1 MSTPDA
7 VYTPLVLAAHG
18 TRNPAGV
25 EACRH
30 LAELVGERL
39 PGVPV
44 HMGFVELTEPPISE
58 AVRAA
63 LAARTMSDEADGP
76 QPAAP
81 AESSEPAE
89 RIDPPELS
97 EPTGR
102 LAPGALAVV
111 PLMLGSG
118 GHVQDDI
125 PNDVAEGLTAPR
137 VPCGAEVT
145 VGYARPLGGDPRLLN
160 LLQERLHEAA
170 GQWRLRDV
178 AVVLL
183 GRGSAI
189 AEANADHARLAR
201 MLYEQAGVAAVHP
214 GYLQVTRPS
223 LPEALSLAVA
233 TGARQLVVVP
243 NLLFPGLL
251 TGWMDE
257 QIAAWS
263 ERHVEIEVRIA
274 GILGACADLA
284 DIVVDRY
291 HEAVAEA
298 GGDAP
303 AVTGAPA
310 YLTGLRLQGADV
322 LVVGAGH
329 VADRRVPRLL
339 AAGATVRLVSPTI
352 SVRLRTLAAR
362 EKRLIWTARP
372 FADGDVGAAWFVMA
386 STNDPAVNA
395 RVAAEA
401 QAKHTFCVRA
411 DAAALGTAWTPAVQ
425 DRAGLSVAVLGD
437 RDPRRSVAVRDALV
451 RALLS

>member
-1 MSTPDA
+1 MSRPDA
-7 VYTPLVLAAHG
+7 GYTPLVLAAHG

-25 EACRH
+25 EACRQ
-30 LAELVGERL
+30 LAELVGDRL

-44 HMGFVELTEPPISE
+44 HLGFVELTDPPISE

-63 LAARTMSDEADGP
+63 LAGPTVRDEADRS
-76 QPAAP
+76 
-81 AESSEPAE
+81 ESSEPSGRSA
-89 RIDPPELS
+89 PE
-97 EPTGR
+97 
-102 LAPGALAVV
+102 ALAVV

-125 PNDVAEGLTAPR
+125 PTDVAEGLSASGVTGA
-137 VPCGAEVT
+137 AEVA
-145 VGYARPLGGDPRLLN
+145 VGYARPLGSDPRLLN

-170 GQWRLRDV
+170 AQWRLRDV
-178 AVVLL
+178 PVVFL
-183 GRGSAI
+183 GRGSAM
-189 AEANADHARLAR
+189 AEANAEHARLAR
-201 MLYEQAGVAAVHP
+201 MLYELGGVAAVHA

-233 TGARQLVVVP
+233 TGARQVVVVP

-257 QIAAWS
+257 QITAWS
-263 ERHVEIEVRIA
+263 ERHVDIEVRVA
-274 GILGACADLA
+274 GILGPCAELA

-298 GGDAP
+298 CGDAP

-352 SVRLRTLAAR
+352 SVRLRQLAA
-362 EKRLIWTARP
+362 EQERLTWTARA
-372 FADGDVGAAWFVMA
+372 FADGDVGAAWFVLA

-411 DAAALGTAWTPAVQ
+411 DAAALGTAWTPAVH